1 MIFIVL
7 LTRMMTDPSI
17 QNMLGQLSGM
27 NNVDALLE
35 TGRQLAMNMA
45 RENPELFSQIREQME
60 TQAGVG
66 ENNEPSGEEPTQ
78 IDGEP
83 KPQ

>member
-1 MIFIVL
+1 
-7 LTRMMTDPSI
+7 MMTDPSI

-45 RENPELFSQIREQME
+45 RENPELFTQIRQQME
-60 TQAGVG
+60 SQGGTFD
-66 ENNEPSGEEPTQ
+66 PSGENDQP
-78 IDGEP
+78 
-83 KPQ
+83 PQGGNDQPNP

>member
-1 MIFIVL
+1 
-7 LTRMMTDPSI
+7 MMSDPSI

-45 RENPELFSQIREQME
+45 NQNPELFAQIRQQME
-60 TQAGVG
+60 EQGGVPGSDPSNPNAGAPPQG
-66 ENNEPSGEEPTQ
+66 PPEN
-78 IDGEP
+78 
-83 KPQ
+83 

>member
-1 MIFIVL
+1 
-7 LTRMMTDPSI
+7 MTDPSI

-45 RENPELFSQIREQME
+45 RENPELFSQIRQQME
-60 TQAGVG
+60 AQGGVG
-66 ENNEPSGEEPTQ
+66 GEDPSPPNDGQ
-78 IDGEP
+78 QQDGSGEP
-83 KPQ
+83 KP

>member
-1 MIFIVL
+1 
-7 LTRMMTDPSI
+7 MTDPSI

-78 IDGEP
+78 NDGEP

>member
-1 MIFIVL
+1 MIIFYH
-7 LTRMMTDPSI
+7 RMMTDPSI

-45 RENPELFSQIREQME
+45 RENPELFTQIRQQME
-60 TQAGVG
+60 SQGGTFDPTDP
-66 ENNEPSGEEPTQ
+66 NNQPPQGG
-78 IDGEP
+78 DGEP
-83 KPQ
+83 NP

>member
-1 MIFIVL
+1 
-7 LTRMMTDPSI
+7 MTDPSI

-66 ENNEPSGEEPTQ
+66 ENIEPSGEEPPQ
-78 IDGEP
+78 NDGEP

>member
-1 MIFIVL
+1 MLIFYFH
-7 LTRMMTDPSI
+7 RMMTDPSI

-45 RENPELFSQIREQME
+45 RENPELFTQIREQME
-60 TQAGVG
+60 SQGG
-66 ENNEPSGEEPTQ
+66 IDPSGDNQPQ
-78 IDGEP
+78 GGDQSGEP
-83 KPQ
+83 NP

>member
-1 MIFIVL
+1 
-7 LTRMMTDPSI
+7 MMSDPSI

-45 RENPELFSQIREQME
+45 NQNPELFAQIRQQME
-60 TQAGVG
+60 EQAG
-66 ENNEPSGEEPTQ
+66 NNPGNPNPDDPQ
-78 IDGEP
+78 GEP
-83 KPQ
+83 KP

>member
-1 MIFIVL
+1 
-7 LTRMMTDPSI
+7 MMGDPSI

-45 RENPELFSQIREQME
+45 SQNPELFAQIRQQME
-60 TQAGVG
+60 EQAGD
-66 ENNEPSGEEPTQ
+66 PSDASEAPQ
-78 IDGEP
+78 GEP
-83 KPQ
+83 KP

>member
-1 MIFIVL
+1 
-7 LTRMMTDPSI
+7 MMTDPSI

-66 ENNEPSGEEPTQ
+66 ESNEPSSDDQ
-78 IDGEP
+78 QQQDNEP